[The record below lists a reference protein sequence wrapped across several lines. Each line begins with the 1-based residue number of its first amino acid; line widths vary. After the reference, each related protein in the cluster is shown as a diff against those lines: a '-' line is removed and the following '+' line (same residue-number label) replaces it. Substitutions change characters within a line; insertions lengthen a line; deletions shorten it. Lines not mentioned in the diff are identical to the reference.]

1 LTPTGLVH
9 SQKRSKR
16 ASCGDA
22 MLSARKLLIRW
33 HVLTANIVSVRPSP
47 NTCGFTHETSPVHP
61 VGDRHS
67 PGGAIG
73 RIGLDQNAVDASHLV
88 APLEYMVSVLR
99 SVHMHDTL
107 TQYIRT
113 DVPSQPQLYIISDI
127 SIRKPC
133 AILKEANGS
142 LYVHCSRTLF
152 TEPSWLLEYNACVL
166 RGVQTQVS
174 LTNKIHTDFL
184 TASTIHHIWYFNKKA
199 LCYIERSQRNS
210 LCVVFKNTAQ
220 RT

>member
-1 LTPTGLVH
+1 
-9 SQKRSKR
+9 
-16 ASCGDA
+16 

-47 NTCGFTHETSPVHP
+47 NTSGVAHETSPIHP

-88 APLEYMVSVLR
+88 APLEYTVSVLR
-99 SVHMHDTL
+99 SVRMHNTL
-107 TQYIRT
+107 TQNIRR
-113 DVPSQPQLYIISDI
+113 DVPSQPQLYFISDI
-127 SIRKPC
+127 SIRKAC

-142 LYVHCSRTLF
+142 LYLHCSRTLF

-166 RGVQTQVS
+166 RGLQTHVL
-174 LTNKIHTDFL
+174 LTNNIHTHFL
-184 TASTIHHIWYFNKKA
+184 TASRWLHSTHEPTQVCHN
-199 LCYIERSQRNS
+199 
-210 LCVVFKNTAQ
+210 NTTRGAYRKYTTQ
-220 RT
+220 EPSS